1 MNSLWPAL
9 SDNPIPI
16 VRCMILGFMTQRPS
30 GLSFHHDPQQH
41 LSNLPVRPIPL
52 LLSLVIS
59 QPSCPSASPRV
70 PPCRQQPE
78 THASFKA
85 QQVICIA

>member
-9 SDNPIPI
+9 SDNPFLI
-16 VRCMILGFMTQRPS
+16 VRCMILGFMTLRPW
-30 GLSFHHDPQQH
+30 GLSSSSRSSATLEQSPSTAH
-41 LSNLPVRPIPL
+41 SL

-78 THASFKA
+78 THVSFKVH
-85 QQVICIA
+85 QEIYIA

>member
-9 SDNPIPI
+9 SDNPFLI

-30 GLSFHHDPQQH
+30 GLSSSSQSSATLEH
-41 LSNLPVRPIPL
+41 LLVRPIPL

-78 THASFKA
+78 THVSFKVH
-85 QQVICIA
+85 QEIYIA